1 MKTKKIVAIG
11 VALVGVLS
19 AGAAETLAAP
29 LVVEQGFYSTF
40 GSFCCG
46 GTLSSDEATFSGDN
60 FAVSN
65 LGTHESNFFEQ
76 VFITGILDVRFG
88 SLGPAGSHG
97 TIQVGDVSCDVTFS
111 PSPGVPDCGAAL
123 RFVHSPITIPPTN
136 PQGFSGQAPFTMT
149 GQLVLGRLG
158 LPDLTVDIEGSGI
171 VTGTPFFDDAFPF
184 GVGSY
189 IARYEFAVPEPSTVV
204 LVLSGLVAVGWSRRR
219 GKHLPLYPDAEP
231 GRVA

>member
-1 MKTKKIVAIG
+1 MKMKKNIAIILG
-11 VALVGVLS
+11 VVGILS
-19 AGAAETLAAP
+19 GGAAETLAAP
-29 LVVEQGFYSTF
+29 LVVEQGSYVTF

-46 GTLSSDEATFSGDN
+46 GILSSDGATFSGDN

-111 PSPGVPDCGAAL
+111 PSPGVPNCGAAL
-123 RFVHSPITIPPTN
+123 RFVHSPIAIIPPN
-136 PQGFSGQAPFTMT
+136 PQGSSAQAPFTMT
-149 GQLVLGRLG
+149 GQLVLGRSG
-158 LPDLTVDIEGSGI
+158 LPDLIVDIEGSGN
-171 VTGTPFFDDAFPF
+171 VTATPFFDDAFPS
-184 GVGSY
+184 GVSGY
-189 IARYEFAVPEPSTVV
+189 IATYEFAVPEPSTVV

-231 GRVA
+231 LRVA